1 MLYISDLSS
10 FSCRT
15 VRFVKT
21 IKKNLKKYLRHKA
34 GPEQISAVSRL
45 IPRSVL
51 LKTQRDNLIRQV
63 RYCAEKSAYY
73 REQFAEHG
81 IDPLKVRGIEDLAAI
96 ETPNKAVVERP
107 YDFVCC
113 PPQIAFETTGTKGR
127 NKKIFFTNGEVN
139 RATSHIAL
147 SFTLY
152 GLTPADRFVNSYNFS
167 FWVPG
172 VLHQKACEKFE
183 AFCLPAS
190 KVAPAEIY
198 DRLEFYKIN
207 VLMGYPSLLVRLTE
221 MADAN
226 KRIPM
231 KAVLCSSEPL
241 PERLREYMQEVW
253 GCKVYMGYGGTEY
266 CGGAG
271 GECIHQ
277 NGYHLNEMDQ
287 IVEIKDP
294 DENGI
299 GEILLTTLNRECM
312 PLIRYNIGD
321 LGRMTTERCKC
332 GLPTA
337 RIMEIAGRRDE
348 KATIGSMDFL
358 PVKAFDELLGHVPQ
372 VTEDFQLKAYWEG
385 RYQIME
391 LFYES
396 DAGDQDQ
403 VQNAIVASMKE
414 YSPDI
419 YKNYMLDMY
428 KFRMTCVPPRSLRG
442 DNVKLNRW
450 VDIRRQQEKDM

>member
-1 MLYISDLSS
+1 MKQL
-10 FSCRT
+10 
-15 VRFVKT
+15 
-21 IKKNLKKYLRHKA
+21 KKNLKKYLRHKV
-34 GPEQISAVSRL
+34 GPGQLSAVSKL
-45 IPRSVL
+45 IPRSML
-51 LKTQRDNLIRQV
+51 LKTQHDNLIKQV
-63 RYCAEKSAYY
+63 RLCAEKSAYY
-73 REQFAEHG
+73 KERFAELG
-81 IDPLKVRGIEDLAAI
+81 IDPARVQSIKDLAAL

-107 YDFVCC
+107 WDFVCC

-127 NKKIFFTNGEVN
+127 NKKIFFSNGEIN

-147 SFTLY
+147 SFSLY

-172 VLHQKACEKFE
+172 LLHQKACEKFE

-190 KVAPAEIY
+190 KVAPGEIY

-231 KAVLCSSEPL
+231 KAILCSAEPL
-241 PERLREYMQEVW
+241 PSHLREYMQDVW
-253 GCKVYMGYGGTEY
+253 GCKVFMGYGGTES
-266 CGGAG
+266 CGGVG
-271 GECIHQ
+271 GECVHQ
-277 NGYHLNEMDQ
+277 NGYHIDEMDR

-312 PLIRYNIGD
+312 PLLRYNIGD
-321 LGRMTTERCKC
+321 LGRITEERCQC

-337 RIMEIAGRRDE
+337 RIMEIAGRNDE

-358 PVKAFDELLGHVPQ
+358 PVKAFDELLGHVPE
-372 VTEDFQLKAYWEG
+372 VTEDYQLKALWDG
-385 RYQIME
+385 RYQVME
-391 LFYES
+391 LTYES
-396 DAGDQDQ
+396 AAADQAR
-403 VQNAIVASMKE
+403 VQEAIVASMQE
-414 YSPDI
+414 FSPDI
-419 YKNYMLDMY
+419 YKNYKFDMY
-428 KFRMTCVPPRSLRG
+428 KFRMKCVAPRSLRG
-442 DNVKLNRW
+442 DNIKLNKW
-450 VDIRRQQEKDM
+450 IDIRRQQEKEM